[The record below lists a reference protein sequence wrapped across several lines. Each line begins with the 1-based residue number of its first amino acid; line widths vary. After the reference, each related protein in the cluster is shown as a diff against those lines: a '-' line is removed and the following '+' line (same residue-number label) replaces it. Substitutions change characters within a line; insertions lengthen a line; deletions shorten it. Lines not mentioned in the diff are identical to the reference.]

1 MIAEEKG
8 NYVSGRLAGKV
19 AVITAAGQGIGRECA
34 LRFAAEGAIVWATD
48 VNAEALKKLNEEHP
62 SIHTRSLNVRDGEA
76 VSALAA
82 ELGAVDIL
90 FNCAGYVHQGDIFA
104 CTPEDWEFSFDLNV
118 TSMYRTCRAFLP
130 AMLAAGKGSILNMS
144 SVASSIKGAPNRFV
158 YGTTKAAVIG
168 LTKAIAADVVSK
180 GVRCNAICPGTIETP
195 SLHDRMAAQGDIEK
209 ARAAFLARQPMGRLG
224 RAEEIAELALYL
236 ASDESSFTTGQTH
249 IIDGGWAI

>member
-1 MIAEEKG
+1 MI
-8 NYVSGRLAGKV
+8 R
-19 AVITAAGQGIGRECA
+19 
-34 LRFAAEGAIVWATD
+34 
-48 VNAEALKKLNEEHP
+48 
-62 SIHTRSLNVRDGEA
+62 TRTLNVREDEA
-76 VSALAA
+76 VSAFAA
-82 ELGAVDIL
+82 ELGRVDVL

-104 CTPEDWEFSFDLNV
+104 CSPKDWELSFDLNV

-130 AMLAAGKGSILNMS
+130 GMVNAGKGSILNMS

-168 LTKAIAADVVSK
+168 LTKAIAADFVAK

-195 SLHDRMAAQGDIEK
+195 SLHDRMAAQGDLEK